1 VAKLWRDAREHER
14 VLLACVPMPIA
25 LLVWVMGYKVR
36 LRVRVRVGVM
46 GRGGQGQIEKKTML
60 SRIKVLVNNCT
71 CSVNGK
77 SCRCP

>member
-46 GRGGQGQIEKKTML
+46 GRGGD
-60 SRIKVLVNNCT
+60 RV
-71 CSVNGK
+71 
-77 SCRCP
+77 R